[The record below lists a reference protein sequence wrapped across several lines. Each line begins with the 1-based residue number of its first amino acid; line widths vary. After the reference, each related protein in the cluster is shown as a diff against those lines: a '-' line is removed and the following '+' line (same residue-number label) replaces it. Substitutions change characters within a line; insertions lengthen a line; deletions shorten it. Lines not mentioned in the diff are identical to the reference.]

1 MKKTIALLLCLLS
14 VSTAF
19 FTACNDSDNT
29 SSAADDK
36 STASSAASESSSDVS
51 EETSG
56 GWVDGIVGYLGEGN
70 WGREMPEFK
79 WDRDTFTVMVYNNT
93 RQDTYFSEE
102 IEPNLYDTTDAIIS
116 DAVGL
121 RNDIIRERYG
131 VEIKAMLVD
140 DVYTTLSQQVQAGG
154 DDIADAAMPF
164 LNACSTMAQ
173 AGQLYDLREFEDG
186 GYIDLSM
193 PWWEQN
199 AIDSLSV
206 ANKVYFAI
214 GDMSIMQKIVSSAI
228 MFNKDMLALK
238 YPELNLY
245 QEVKDKKWTLDR
257 LVSISKE
264 YTYESDNEDGMT
276 WLDTWGY
283 GGTYGNVISFYSAAG
298 EKLITKD
305 SNDIPTL
312 AVGTTEK
319 SVKILQNILT
329 LLEEKDTW
337 ILHAE
342 DMGDV
347 KWNKCVKIFGE
358 GRNLF
363 RSTAFSAI
371 KKVRVYDVNFGLIP
385 YPLVDEN
392 QDEYYTPCSAK
403 YAYGAV
409 IPLSAPDPEFS
420 AFMLDV
426 MSAVSKGENASG
438 LTRAYIEVVIKGK
451 DLKADEEACEILDE
465 YVFNNIIYDL
475 GLLYGGAD
483 AVLTGLVSSKSI
495 DVISA
500 LDASRDSIQSKIDE
514 VVALYESN

>member
-14 VSTAF
+14 VSAVF
-19 FTACNDSDNT
+19 FTACNDSDST
-29 SSAADDK
+29 SSADDK
-36 STASSAASESSSDVS
+36 STVSSSVSGSSSDVS

-56 GWVDGIVGYLGEGN
+56 GWVDGVVGYLGDGN

-93 RQDTYFSEE
+93 TQDTYFSEE
-102 IEPNLYDTTDAIIS
+102 IEPDLYDTTDAIIS

-121 RNDIIRERYG
+121 RNDIIREKYG

-140 DVYTTLSQQVQAGG
+140 DVYSALVKQVQAGG
-154 DDIADAAMPF
+154 DDVVDAAMPF
-164 LNACSTMAQ
+164 LYSCTTMAQ
-173 AGQLYDLREFEDG
+173 AGQLYDLREFEDD

-199 AIDSLSV
+199 AIESFSV
-206 ANKVYFAI
+206 ADKVYFAI

-228 MFNKDMLALK
+228 MFNKDMLSLK
-238 YPELNLY
+238 YPDLNLY
-245 QEVKDKKWTLDR
+245 QEVKDRKWTLDR
-257 LVSISKE
+257 LVSISRE

-283 GGTYGNVISFYSAAG
+283 GGTYGNVISFYSASG

-305 SNDIPTL
+305 SDDIPTL

-319 SVKILQNILT
+319 SIETLQKILNLV
-329 LLEEKDTW
+329 EEKDTW
-337 ILHAE
+337 IISAE
-342 DMGDV
+342 DMGDDM
-347 KWNKCVKIFGE
+347 WNKCVKIFGE

-363 RSTAFSAI
+363 RSTAFSAV
-371 KKVRVYDVNFGLIP
+371 KKVRVYDVNFGIVP
-385 YPLVDEN
+385 YPLIDEN

-403 YAYGAV
+403 YAYGSV

-420 AFMLDV
+420 AFMLDA

-451 DLKADEEACEILDE
+451 DLKADEEACEILDD
-465 YVFNNIIYDL
+465 YVFNNIVYDL
-475 GLLYGGAD
+475 GIIYGGAD
-483 AVLTGLVSSKSI
+483 AVLTNLVRSRST

-500 LDASRDSIQSKIDE
+500 LDANRDSIQAKIDE